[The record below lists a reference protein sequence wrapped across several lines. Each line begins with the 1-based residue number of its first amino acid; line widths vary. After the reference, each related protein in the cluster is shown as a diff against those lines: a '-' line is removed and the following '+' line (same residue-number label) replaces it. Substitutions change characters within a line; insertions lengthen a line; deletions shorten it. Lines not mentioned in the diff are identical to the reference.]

1 MFQANWTVIETA
13 KLWMSRERSLPLLSK
28 GFQFFR
34 LFFVCFYLFRVHI
47 IHTAVNSLEGIQK
60 TCMYLVQRN
69 LEGYVL
75 EAIVI
80 ISLKR
85 KPLS

>member
-1 MFQANWTVIETA
+1 MDVKGKISSSAQQMFSVLQAFC
-13 KLWMSRERSLPLLSK
+13 L
-28 GFQFFR
+28 
-34 LFFVCFYLFRVHI
+34 FVCFYLFPVHI

-69 LEGYVL
+69 LEGYVS
-75 EAIVI
+75 EAIVTL
-80 ISLKR
+80 SLKR